1 MLRRYDDNLD
11 CHRKCSILALY
22 WRSRFRIVGS
32 RKAKED
38 QMSSES
44 EVRSRYLALA
54 LDARKVIDALIVF
67 VDKEERE
74 EGLDESLQ
82 EVIESLQAKRE
93 DIFSPLRNRSA
104 FSEYYE
110 QVRTVGEV
118 ANDRAEIVQKLE
130 TVKTGQAT
138 MEKQKQD
145 AFDAIKLLSAIESRA
160 LYYYRPQP

>member
-1 MLRRYDDNLD
+1 
-11 CHRKCSILALY
+11 
-22 WRSRFRIVGS
+22 
-32 RKAKED
+32 
-38 QMSSES
+38 MSSES

-67 VDKEERE
+67 VDEDGKRE
-74 EGLDESLQ
+74 EGLDQSLQ
-82 EVIESLQAKRE
+82 EVISSLQAKRE
-93 DIFSPLRNRSA
+93 DIFSPLRNRLG

-110 QVRTVGEV
+110 QVLTVGE
-118 ANDRAEIVQKLE
+118 ALKDRAEIVEKLE
-130 TVKTGQAT
+130 TVKARQAT